1 MYLVTKASWETL
13 PWKEQFEKAKQ
24 AMTLDYALILAE
36 TMSLDERA
44 GYVGVSDPA
53 MVWRVNGK
61 AYDMVARARRGVA
74 FWVDDMYRDLGPCR

>member
-1 MYLVTKASWETL
+1 MYLVTKQSWETL
-13 PWKEQFEKAKQ
+13 PWREVLEKARQ

-36 TMSLDERA
+36 TMSVEEKP
-44 GYVGVSDPA
+44 GTVGVYEQA

-61 AYDMVARARRGVA
+61 QYDMVARARRGVA